1 MNSALIGTK
10 VGTDRQVYTPWT
22 DLSTT
27 LKQKNGAWGQVAL
40 IDNQQLKKVKCPRFP
55 ETAQIDNE
63 TYIPAQQYQAKAPPW
78 FSRSHAYQSRAAD
91 PEVTQSQRQEALVR
105 LSRFQRKH
113 RLNSE
118 ADFNNVFKT
127 SCRSRDSQFV
137 VLARRNEQT
146 FARLGLAIS
155 RKAVR
160 TAVSRNKVKRA
171 IRESF
176 RTHADILTGLDIVVL
191 AQQQVKPGESRIMNQ
206 SLRSHWQ
213 RILQCAQ

>member
-1 MNSALIGTK
+1 M
-10 VGTDRQVYTPWT
+10 
-22 DLSTT
+22 
-27 LKQKNGAWGQVAL
+27 
-40 IDNQQLKKVKCPRFP
+40 
-55 ETAQIDNE
+55 
-63 TYIPAQQYQAKAPPW
+63 
-78 FSRSHAYQSRAAD
+78 
-91 PEVTQSQRQEALVR
+91 
-105 LSRFQRKH
+105 SRFLRKH